1 MKIPID
7 ASQASAPVA
16 SKRRPTRSHSRV
28 LLILLS
34 AGTLSISTQA
44 LTGCGNR
51 GGKAETAKP
60 GTADTAIFMESGNE
74 MVPIQYDE
82 VSFPGD
88 DLPGVALRGGVFHED
103 EVTDDLRKGPW
114 FGLFQGPN
122 GWYVGP
128 TDLRLTRVPDPLE
141 DPNRDE
147 SEAPEFGPGWEVK
160 TSVEDPN
167 VLLLRGKKYLKKG
180 PVVAVE
186 SPKFADL
193 QVLPGDTVEITYGG
207 RTYTLYATG
216 GFRRQEDVAYP
227 DVWNYK
233 LYVTS
238 TLDGEKRTSLL
249 VAHPRFDDAFVA
261 IHFAGDLDG
270 DGLLDWILDTSDHYN
285 ANVMTWYLSAPAP
298 ADGLVVPVAAHTA
311 VGC

>member
-1 MKIPID
+1 MFMKVF
-7 ASQASAPVA
+7 PVRLA
-16 SKRRPTRSHSRV
+16 A
-28 LLILLS
+28 LL
-34 AGTLSISTQA
+34 AVPFA
-44 LTGCGNR
+44 LVGCGNHS
-51 GGKAETAKP
+51 
-60 GTADTAIFMESGNE
+60 GTAESAIKAKADSGLVLSHANE
-74 MVPIQYDE
+74 MGPIQYDG
-82 VSFPGD
+82 VSFPGE

-141 DPNRDE
+141 DPNRTDQK
-147 SEAPEFGPGWEVK
+147 AAEFAPGWEVK
-160 TSVEDPN
+160 ASVEDPCK
-167 VLLLRGKKYLKKG
+167 LLIRGKKYVKTG
-180 PVVAVE
+180 PVEAVQF
-186 SPKFADL
+186 PNLAAL
-193 QVLPGDTVEITYGG
+193 QVLPGDTVAVNHGG

-216 GFRRQEDVAYP
+216 GFRWQEGVAYP

-238 TLDGEKRTSLL
+238 TVDGQKRTSLL
-249 VAHPRFDDAFVA
+249 VAHPRFDETFVE

-270 DGLLDWILDTSDHYN
+270 DGLLDWILDSSNHYN
-285 ANVMTWYLSAPAP
+285 TNVMTWYLSAPAP
-298 ADGLVVPVAAHTA
+298 ADGLVVPVAAHAA